1 MKENKSYQNLQDI
14 IENEPLE
21 IEPIR
26 EKIKV
31 NCSDK
36 VEVFFNSF
44 FGFVFLLL
52 NGYWFQYLYNTYFKS
67 KKL

>member
-1 MKENKSYQNLQDI
+1 MGKGATGKIILFYYIYMKENKSYQNLQDI

-44 FGFVFLLL
+44 LV
-52 NGYWFQYLYNTYFKS
+52 LYFYY
-67 KKL
+67 